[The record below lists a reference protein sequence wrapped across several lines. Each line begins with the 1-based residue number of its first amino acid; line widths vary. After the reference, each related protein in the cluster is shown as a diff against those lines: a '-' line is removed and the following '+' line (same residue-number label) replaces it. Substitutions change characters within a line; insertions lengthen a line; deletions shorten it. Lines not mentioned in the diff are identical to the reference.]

1 MRAAIYARKSTE
13 QTGICDEEKSVTR
26 QIEHAKAYA
35 RKKGW
40 IVLDEHVYVDDGI
53 SGAEFVKRPG
63 FIRLMNTL
71 KPKPQFQFLVMS
83 EESRLGRE
91 AIETSYVLKQI
102 IDAGVRLFFYLEDRE
117 RTLDNAMDKV
127 MLSLANFASE
137 MEREKARQRTHEAM
151 LRKAKARHVTG
162 GRVYG
167 YDNVDVLSEMSGAD
181 GKQKRQ
187 YVRREVNPTEAAVV
201 RRIYELYASGLGLS
215 LIAKALNAEC
225 VPCARHGKY
234 GWGPSGIREIL
245 HRELYR
251 GVIVWNRTQK
261 IQRAGTR
268 SQRRRPPSEWVRL
281 EAPDLQIIPTDL
293 WSTVNSRLE
302 DAKRMYLRNTKGQLL
317 TRPSGEK
324 MISKYLLSGLA
335 KCGVCGGSV
344 VAMTRNNGRH
354 RRKLYGCVSH
364 HKRGT
369 AICSNGLQI
378 EQDRLDQAVLHAI
391 ADMLNEDML
400 QAAVERALTQL
411 RAGQERDVRR
421 KSEIE
426 CELSQVETHISNMVE
441 AIKRA
446 RATESLLAG
455 LESEEIRKKVLLD
468 ELPRLGEL
476 EKGQSLETNQV
487 ANELSARF
495 RAVKTLLGRHIPQ
508 SREMLKKI
516 LHGKFVC
523 QPFQANDVRGYR
535 FYASGTYGRLLCG
548 EHVANDG
555 RNPLG
560 TPALTRSL
568 QNPVTPA

>member
-1 MRAAIYARKSTE
+1 MIAAIYARKSTE
-13 QTGICDEEKSVTR
+13 QPGVSDEEKSVTR
-26 QIEHAKAYA
+26 QIAHAKAYA
-35 RKKGW
+35 LKKGW
-40 IVLDEHVYVDDGI
+40 AVPDELIFVDDGI

-63 FIRLMNTL
+63 FIGLMNTL

-167 YDNVDVLSEMSGAD
+167 YDNVEVLSEMSGAD

-187 YVRREVNPTEAAVV
+187 YVRREVNPTEAAGV

-215 LIAKALNAEC
+215 LIAKALNAEG

-251 GVIVWNRTQK
+251 GGIVWNRTQK

-302 DAKRMYLRNTKGQLL
+302 DAKRMYLQNTKGQLL

-354 RRKLYGCVSH
+354 LRKLYGCVYH
-364 HKRGT
+364 HKRGS

-426 CELSQVETHISNMVE
+426 CQLSQVETHISNMVE

-455 LESEEIRKKVLLD
+455 LESEEIRKKVLLN
-468 ELPRLGEL
+468 ELSRLGEL
-476 EKGQSLETNQV
+476 EKVQSLETNQV

-523 QPFQANDVRGYR
+523 QPFQANEVRGYR

-560 TPALTRSL
+560 TPMILRKTA
-568 QNPVTPA
+568 